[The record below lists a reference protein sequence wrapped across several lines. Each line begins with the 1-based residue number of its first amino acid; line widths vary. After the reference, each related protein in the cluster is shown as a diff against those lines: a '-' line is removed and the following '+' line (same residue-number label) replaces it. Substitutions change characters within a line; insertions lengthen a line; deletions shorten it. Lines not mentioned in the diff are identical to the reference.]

1 MAGYLG
7 NNKIKLMSGSRGY
20 VFENPGSKLV
30 GYVSLGDS
38 IAAGHTINDEWT
50 TNYGEGSQYGK
61 NGNTATVIVPESYT
75 DLIKDELAAK
85 YNNRSA
91 AVSFAH
97 SGDTVADLMEKLNH
111 DIVQRSIKMAELVTI
126 CIGANDVLQ
135 PAMSHLDEYIYTG
148 DLSTIEATV
157 ENNLARLNTDSDP
170 NSYRSLLNRLNEIN
184 PNARYVCTTI
194 YNPYKYLWIEE
205 GHHGFFGPLLAT
217 IPDISIFGFDVD
229 SYIKDGLLNTS
240 IVQMLFSR
248 VNGLSAWAEKYVT
261 RLNAV
266 INSKIQNY
274 PAINSNF
281 IVADTKSLF
290 DTVPDRPISAPYH
303 YNDLVSVEYTRGYD
317 TMTMD
322 WGKLYEDS
330 GDAGTFWWN
339 LATKYVSLSGID
351 IEGFATELVTQMV
364 EKVIVPDVD
373 PHPEWYGHYV
383 LQRSFADALGWQSLD
398 RYTINFNANGGNGS
412 MATQSVVGVDG
423 LLAYINLPTA
433 TFTHPTTG
441 YHFAGWNT
449 KADGSGISYSNGQLI
464 GINSDITLYAQWEV
478 QKFTV
483 TFKHSQGDVIQFDSG
498 QTGPM
503 ECYALFIDD
512 VEQADLG
519 AFSNSAR
526 TYSLPYGTKIKA
538 VAQTKA
544 GSGRSYITRNGTKVA
559 GTSSS
564 ATYEFTL
571 TSNVTLNFEW
581 NQWLEVS
588 LNPEV
593 SYWNCYI
600 TA

>member
-20 VFENPGSKLV
+20 VFENPGSKLF

-61 NGNTATVIVPESYT
+61 NGNTSTAIVPESYT
-75 DLIKDELAAK
+75 DLIKDELAVK

-91 AVSFAH
+91 VVSFAR

-111 DIVQRSIKMAELVTI
+111 ERVQSSIKMAELVTI

-135 PAMSHLDEYIYTG
+135 PALMNLEQYIYTG
-148 DLSTIEATV
+148 DLSTIEAIV
-157 ENNLARLNTDSDP
+157 ETNLARLNTDSDP
-170 NSYRSLLNRLNEIN
+170 NSYMSLLNRLNEIN
-184 PNARYVCTTI
+184 PNARYLFTTI

-205 GHHGFFGPLLAT
+205 GRNGFFAPVLNT
-217 IPDISIFGFDVD
+217 IPQMTILGFEVDVL
-229 SYIKDGLLNTS
+229 IKYGLLNTS

-274 PAINSNF
+274 QSTNSNF
-281 IVADTKSLF
+281 IVADSKSLF

-317 TMTMD
+317 TATMD
-322 WGKLYEDS
+322 WGRLWAGSDV
-330 GDAGTFWWN
+330 GTFWRN
-339 LATKYVSLSGID
+339 LATKYVSSSGIN

-364 EKVIVPDVD
+364 EKVIVPDID

-383 LQRSFADALGWQSLD
+383 LKRSFADALGWQALD
-398 RYTINFNANGGNGS
+398 RYTITFNANGGNGS
-412 MATQSVVGVDG
+412 MTTQTVVGVDG
-423 LLAYINLPTA
+423 LPAYVSLNTNV
-433 TFTHPTTG
+433 FTPATG

-449 KADGSGISYSNGQLI
+449 KADGSGTSYSNGQLI
-464 GINSDITLYAQWEV
+464 GVNSDITLYAQWSNMC
-478 QKFTV
+478 TL
-483 TFKHSQGDVIQFDSG
+483 TFKHKQGDVIQFDSG

-503 ECYALFIDD
+503 ECYALWIDG
-512 VEQADLG
+512 VEQSDLG
-519 AFSNSAR
+519 AFSNGAR
-526 TYSLPYGTKIKA
+526 TYSLPYGTSVGVI
-538 VAQTKA
+538 AQVS
-544 GSGRSYITRNGTKVA
+544 SGDARSYVTLNGNKVA
-559 GTSSS
+559 ENSKDARWG
-564 ATYEFTL
+564 FTL
-571 TSNVTLNFEW
+571 TGDTTVEFEW
-581 NQWLEVS
+581 NQWLSGLTVQ
-588 LNPEV
+588 

-600 TA
+600 TTS